1 MRDTCFQTFQK
12 SIAEIPLPE
21 RFTFPFYYEPHPLCV
36 MAAEELQQYLMD
48 NEWEHNFGLV
58 DGKKDLPIG
67 KMFGVLVVENQE
79 GEIGYL
85 TAFSGKLNGTVQTS
99 IFAPSVFD
107 MFEEN
112 NFFMKGMKEL
122 DLINKK
128 VIELEKRPELAEAK
142 AVFEKEKALAN
153 EQLSAEKAGV
163 KAAKKIRNEQRK
175 SAAIRLNASDLEI
188 LKERLKEESLTKSRT
203 LKRLVKYWDER
214 LEEGKKKLAL
224 HTDELNFLK
233 QKRKDTSAGLQK
245 RLFEEYNFLNIKGK
259 TKSLFDIFINTFDNK
274 PPSGAGECAAPK
286 LLQYAFKNNFRP
298 IAIAEFWWGKSPS
311 SEIRKHKQFYPACRG
326 KCEPIL
332 AHMLDGIE
340 MDENPMLL
348 NPAEGKTISTV
359 YEDEYLLVINKPAE
373 FLSVPGKTVE
383 DSVWLRMKQRFPKA
397 TGPLIVHRL
406 DMSTSGLMLIAKSKE
421 VHKFLQNQ
429 FEKRTIKKRYIALL
443 DGLLD
448 EDEGHVNLPIRV
460 DLDNRPQQLVD
471 YKHGK
476 SARTNWKVVKR
487 FDGKTLIHFFPI
499 TGRTHQLRVH
509 AAHSDGLN
517 TPIIGD
523 DLYGNRDS
531 RLHLHA
537 EVLEFEHPESREW
550 MRIELAAEFSQSD
563 SEDTDLTD

>member
-1 MRDTCFQTFQK
+1 MHFLNFENHSLQNTRFQSFQK
-12 SIAEIPLPE
+12 SITEIPLPE

-36 MAAEELQQYLMD
+36 MAAEELQAYLSTHD
-48 NEWEHNFGLV
+48 WEHNFGLKE
-58 DGKKDLPIG
+58 GKKDLPIG
-67 KMFGVLVVENQE
+67 KMFGVLVVENE
-79 GEIGYL
+79 AKEIGYL
-85 TAFSGKLNGTVQTS
+85 TAFSGKLNGSNQDS
-99 IFAPSVFD
+99 IFTPSVFD

-122 DLINKK
+122 DIINKK

-142 AVFEKEKALAN
+142 AIFAKEEALAE
-153 EQLSAEKAGV
+153 EQLSNEKAAV
-163 KAAKKIRNEQRK
+163 KAAKKIRNKKRK
-175 SAAIRLNASDLEI
+175 EAVNTLTDNELEI
-188 LKERLKEESLTKSRT
+188 LKEELKEESLTKSRT
-203 LKRLVKYWDER
+203 LKRLNKYWEQR
-214 LEEGKKKLAL
+214 LGKGKSKLAL
-224 HTDELNFLK
+224 HTDEIDLLK
-233 QKRKDTSAGLQK
+233 QKRKNKSAGLQK
-245 RLFEEYNFLNIKGK
+245 RLFEEYNFLNIKGE

-286 LLQYAFKNNFRP
+286 LLQYAFKNNLKP

-311 SEIRKHKQFYPACRG
+311 SEIRKHQQFYPACRG

-340 MDENPMLL
+340 MDENPLLL

-359 YEDEYLLVINKPAE
+359 FEDEHLLVINKPAE
-373 FLSVPGKTVE
+373 FLSVPGKTIE

-421 VHKFLQNQ
+421 IHKFLQNQ

-448 EDEGHVNLPIRV
+448 ENEGAVNLPIRV
-460 DLDNRPQQLVD
+460 DLDNRPQQLVC

-487 FDGKTLIHFFPI
+487 IDGKTLIHFFPI

-509 AAHSDGLN
+509 AAHSDGLD
-517 TPIIGD
+517 TPIVGD

-537 EVLEFEHPESREW
+537 EFLEFEHPVSRER
-550 MRIELAAEFSQSD
+550 MRVEVEADFC
-563 SEDTDLTD
+563 